1 MKDINHVLKILP
13 HRYPFVLID
22 RMVDFQEGSGPGRV
36 GRKVKALKNVS
47 YNEPFFP
54 GHFPHRPVMPGVLIL
69 ETMAQAAIFAIHVE
83 GGPSLDVAI
92 ARIGEVRFHKPVVP
106 GDQLI
111 VDVEVL
117 KDRGQ
122 MILMKMR
129 SSVDGETIAET
140 EMLAS
145 ITSIKN

>member
-1 MKDINHVLKILP
+1 MKDINQVLKVLP

-22 RMVDFQEGSGPGRV
+22 RMLEFHEGSGPGRV
-36 GRKVKALKNVS
+36 GRKVKALKNVT
-47 YNEPFFP
+47 YNEPYFP

-69 ETMAQAAIFAIHVE
+69 EAMAQASIFAVYIE
-83 GGPSLDVAI
+83 GGPALDVAI
-92 ARIGEVRFHKPVVP
+92 ARISEIRFHKPVVP

-111 VDVEVL
+111 LDVEIL

-122 MILMKMR
+122 MVLMKLR
-129 SSVDGETIAET
+129 SSVNGETIAET

-145 ITSIKN
+145 ITSVK